1 MQKPILIT
9 GATGTIGH
17 FLKQELLSAHHPVR
31 LAVRNP
37 KKFSDEDKAL
47 VEAVYF
53 DYKDQDSRKQALQGI
68 EQLFW
73 LTPSPTQ
80 MKAAETFD
88 EIAVATEFLAEMKQ
102 VGVQHIVRISGMGA
116 DQYKESPHF
125 QVEELLRKSGIAYTI
140 LRPAF
145 FMQIFSS
152 YYRDGIKKENR
163 IHVYDAGVRE
173 AFVDARDIAAV
184 AAKSFLDP
192 SHRQQIYTLTSSE
205 LLNYADIADLL
216 TKTLNR
222 EITYTAQSDT
232 DSMNTLTNSGWEQKA
247 AEIYIMFLQ
256 AAQQGVFSVLTN
268 DVKKVLGRDPIS
280 FQQYVKDYASMWLS

>member
-9 GATGTIGH
+9 GATGTIGN
-17 FLKQELLSAHHPVR
+17 FLKQELLSMQHPLH

-37 KKFSDEDKAL
+37 QKFSDKDKSL
-47 VEAVYF
+47 VETVYF
-53 DYKDQDSRKQALQGI
+53 DYKNEDSRKQALQGI

-80 MKAAETFD
+80 MKSEEAFD
-88 EIAVATEFLAEMKQ
+88 EIALAIEFLAEMKQ
-102 VGVQHIVRISGMGA
+102 AGVKHIVRISGMGA
-116 DQYKESPHF
+116 DQYKESAHF
-125 QVEELLRKSGIAYTI
+125 QIEELIRQSGISYTI

-152 YYRDGIKKENR
+152 YYREGIRKENR
-163 IHVYDAGVRE
+163 IHLYDASVRE

-184 AAKSFLDP
+184 AAKSFVDP
-192 SHRQQIYTLTSSE
+192 SHRHQIYTLTSGE

-222 EITYTAQSDT
+222 EITYTAQSDA
-232 DSMNTLTNSGWEQKA
+232 DSIATLIENGWDPKG
-247 AEIYIMFLQ
+247 AEIYTMFLQ

-268 DVKKVLGRDPIS
+268 DVEKVLGRDPIS
-280 FQQYVKDYASMWLS
+280 FQQYVRDYASMW